1 MFSFPV
7 ELFVLCGILSS
18 SVIFLVKA
26 LIKQNKIQNIFR
38 SKYNI
43 QHPPIEGEGEVPPV
57 LLEDYVMIPWDLTKL
72 FKAVI
77 KSASIYILS
86 FLDKSNCHD
95 HVILTLLH
103 RV

>member
-1 MFSFPV
+1 MD
-7 ELFVLCGILSS
+7 LSS
-18 SVIFLVKA
+18 SIIILVKTFIE
-26 LIKQNKIQNIFR
+26 LNKIQNIFR
-38 SKYNI
+38 PKYNI
-43 QHPPIEGEGEVPPV
+43 QHIFSEGEGEVLPV
-57 LLEDYVMIPWDLTKL
+57 VLEDYVMIPWDLTKL

-95 HVILTLLH
+95 HVLLRLLH